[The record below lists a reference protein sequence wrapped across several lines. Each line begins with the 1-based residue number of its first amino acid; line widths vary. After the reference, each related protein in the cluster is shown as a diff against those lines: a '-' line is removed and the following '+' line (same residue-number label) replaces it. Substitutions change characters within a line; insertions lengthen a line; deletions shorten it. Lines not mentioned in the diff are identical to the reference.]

1 MWGKYWEGT
10 LYNDY
15 RNVQLDPI
23 AEDITS
29 KFIKTLP
36 QFHSVYIRGSHVE
49 KTTSE
54 YSDIDYLVVSSNTD
68 QGRWYYGCYNDMID
82 GIDVDV
88 RVMTEKEF
96 CKCPDERFLE
106 FVPLKC
112 VAGKDMSLAEI
123 DLHSIKHDYVDKS
136 KTLRNMLDNPVCNGY
151 VKDEYTSKKYI
162 KKLLRCCFDTV
173 GPKLGIH
180 TRSLSYCQYFFAQE
194 VSEYARLTAELL
206 CYYLNN
212 KEYDTKLISDS
223 EILIDLIAN
232 GRHI

>member
-15 RNVQLDPI
+15 RDVELDPI
-23 AEDITS
+23 AENITE
-29 KFIKTLP
+29 KFIRTLP
-36 QFHSVYIRGSHVE
+36 PFHSVYIRGSHVE

-54 YSDIDYLVVSSNTD
+54 YSDIDYLVV
-68 QGRWYYGCYNDMID
+68 GREVSGRCYNDEID

-88 RVMTEKEF
+88 RVMSESDF
-96 CKCPDERFLE
+96 RSCPDDRFLE

-112 VAGKDMSLAEI
+112 VAGQDMSLAEI
-123 DLHSIKHDYVDKS
+123 DLYSIKHDYVDKS
-136 KTLRNMLDNPVCNGY
+136 KTLRNMLVNPECNGY
-151 VKDEYTSKKYI
+151 VVDEYTAKKYI
-162 KKLLRCCFDTV
+162 KRLLRSCFDTV

-194 VSEYARLTAELL
+194 QSEYALLSAELL

-212 KEYDTKLISDS
+212 TGYDTKLISDS
-223 EILIDLIAN
+223 KVLIDFIGQH
-232 GRHI
+232 GRYI